1 MSGTRRTPGRLGPH
15 VDGYRAHLL
24 ELGYTQGTVTHK
36 LNELGH
42 LGRWMA
48 SEGVDVQR
56 LDSEVIAA
64 FLAAT
69 GLRRPRSLVT
79 ERTFRPLLA
88 YLRSKDIIAPECP
101 GQSAAALDGLI
112 VDYRRWLFGRALAP
126 ATVHRYEKLAQRF
139 LAGRISP
146 EGELDVMN
154 LTGADVAS
162 FLLAESVR
170 LSLGSTK
177 GRVGEL
183 RSLLR
188 FLHVRGL
195 TARAVAEAVPSVAGW
210 RDTGLPETMTRA
222 DVERL
227 LSTCERS
234 SLVGIRDHAIL
245 MLLAGLGLRSIEI
258 ARLELC
264 DLHWRAGELTVRGKA
279 RRCDRLPLPHAVG
292 EALVSYLQRCD
303 RNEERHVFLTL
314 RAPVRPIPPDL
325 VGDVV
330 RRACRRAG
338 LPVVRGHRLRHA
350 LACEL
355 LRQGASLIDIS
366 QVLRHSDLGTTAVY
380 AKVDLVRLRQV
391 AQRWPGAER

>member
-24 ELGYTQGTVTHK
+24 ELGYTPGTVTHK

-56 LDSEVIAA
+56 LDSEMLAA

-139 LAGRISP
+139 LAGRIAP
-146 EGELDVMN
+146 DGELDVMN

-210 RDTGLPETMTRA
+210 RDTGLPERMTRA

-264 DLHWRAGELTVRGKA
+264 DLHWRAGSEWPFAVAHRG
-279 RRCDRLPLPHAVG
+279 RLKWP
-292 EALVSYLQRCD
+292 
-303 RNEERHVFLTL
+303 
-314 RAPVRPIPPDL
+314 
-325 VGDVV
+325 
-330 RRACRRAG
+330 AG
-338 LPVVRGHRLRHA
+338 
-350 LACEL
+350 
-355 LRQGASLIDIS
+355 
-366 QVLRHSDLGTTAVY
+366 
-380 AKVDLVRLRQV
+380 
-391 AQRWPGAER
+391 